1 MFKKLIGL
9 IMLILLVFGGFYVY
23 RMHENVK
30 HVMSY
35 EAEVEKTLKAQGLSG
50 DTKLALAIIYTE
62 TKGKQVDIMQSSE
75 SLNGKTNTFST
86 EEESIKQGI
95 ANLSKVLEYASEK
108 KVDAWTGSQNLW
120 VSCRIVSGITC

>member
-9 IMLILLVFGGFYVY
+9 IVLILLVFSGFYVY

-30 HVMSY
+30 DVMSY
-35 EAEVEKTLKAQGLSG
+35 EAEVEKSLKAQGLSG

-75 SLNGKTNTFST
+75 SVISVCFNSSLL
-86 EEESIKQGI
+86 
-95 ANLSKVLEYASEK
+95 LSQQNKKVLN
-108 KVDAWTGSQNLW
+108 KVFLICQKF
-120 VSCRIVSGITC
+120 

>member
-9 IMLILLVFGGFYVY
+9 IVLILLVFSGFYVY

-35 EAEVEKTLKAQGLSG
+35 EAEVEKSLKAQGLSG

-75 SLNGKTNTFST
+75 SLNGTTNTFST
-86 EEESIKQGI
+86 EQESIKQGI
-95 ANLSKVLEYASEK
+95 SNLSKVLEYASQK
-108 KVDAWTGSQNLW
+108 RSTLGQGFSL
-120 VSCRIVSGITC
+120 

>member
-9 IMLILLVFGGFYVY
+9 IVLILLVFSGFYVY

-30 HVMSY
+30 DVMSY
-35 EAEVEKTLKAQGLSG
+35 EAEVEKSLKAQGLSG

-75 SLNGKTNTFST
+75 SLNGTTNTFST
-86 EEESIKQGI
+86 EQESIKQGI
-95 ANLSKVLEYASEK
+95 SNLSKVLEYASQK
-108 KVDAWTGSQNLW
+108 RSTLGQGFRL
-120 VSCRIVSGITC
+120 ITMGRPMLIT

>member
-9 IMLILLVFGGFYVY
+9 IVLILLVFSGFYVY

-35 EAEVEKTLKAQGLSG
+35 EAEVEKSLKAQGLSG

-62 TKGKQVDIMQSSE
+62 TKGK
-75 SLNGKTNTFST
+75 
-86 EEESIKQGI
+86 
-95 ANLSKVLEYASEK
+95 A
-108 KVDAWTGSQNLW
+108 
-120 VSCRIVSGITC
+120 

>member
-86 EEESIKQGI
+86 EEAQVSELFI
-95 ANLSKVLEYASEK
+95 NLLINVK
-108 KVDAWTGSQNLW
+108 
-120 VSCRIVSGITC
+120 